1 MNCVVF
7 CCGGGDPTKHNVDSN
22 VYKPGKHLYGY
33 IHWTFTAS
41 FTSVFLSFLLI
52 FSAFNVAFGGLLML
66 AGNREPNCIM
76 MAGEPFGTTPNT
88 KFSDAFALS
97 WTTFTTVVSKDCFYL
112 LLKECL
118 HERERGVCMGGYIN
132 HQVHTQTNRLTF
144 SLSLHRVMA

>member
-1 MNCVVF
+1 MLFPIYMHTHTHTHTPTPSYTSQSHQNNNFLNWIDKHHMNCVVF
-7 CCGGGDPTKHNVDSN
+7 CCGGVPTKHNVDSN

-41 FTSVFLSFLLI
+41 FMSVFLSFLLI

-97 WTTFTTVVSKDCFYL
+97 WTTFTTVVSKGCF
-112 LLKECL
+112 
-118 HERERGVCMGGYIN
+118 
-132 HQVHTQTNRLTF
+132 TF
-144 SLSLHRVMA
+144 C